1 MPERFVP
8 SEIDQG
14 VVWISKRNGHRT
26 AYHLDA
32 DCTRLQYASGTREV
46 AVSNRVLDDLDVC
59 QRCSTNDGRGGG
71 SDGTPLAATLR
82 AANPDDLGAPE
93 A

>member
-1 MPERFVP
+1 MSERFVS
-8 SEIDQG
+8 SEVARD

-26 AYHLDA
+26 AYHLEP
-32 DCTRLQYASGTREV
+32 DCTRLQNASGTREV
-46 AVSNRVLDDLDVC
+46 AVSNRVLRGLDLC
-59 QRCSTNDGRGGG
+59 QACVNEGQTGG
-71 SDGTPLAATLR
+71 SCGTPLAADLR